1 MSKESNQQYHSDL
14 SRVSNTMLTT
24 LKKSPKEFHERFIA
38 KTWVEK
44 DQKQFRIGNM
54 THCLC
59 LEPFDFDNRYIVAEK
74 HDRRTNV
81 GKAAWA
87 EFVERAGE
95 RELVDADELE
105 LSRVCAKNLMQHP
118 DFGMFFC
125 NPPASA
131 VVEER
136 INFSFNGVD
145 CRCKPD
151 MLIPDM
157 GLILDVKTAADAS
170 PEQFARSVAKWGYAR
185 QHAFYCEGA
194 RQKYGIDFRFLLCVV
209 STTRPHETAC
219 YELSAAS
226 VDIATVELHALTEDY
241 KRRRD
246 SNDWLST
253 WSRGIVSLDLPRYYN
268 ANILVD
274 SDEEETE
281 LEVAA

>member
-1 MSKESNQQYHSDL
+1 MSKESNLQYHSDL

-24 LKKSPKEFHERFIA
+24 LKRSPKEFQERYI
-38 KTWVEK
+38 TQNWVEK
-44 DQKQFRIGNM
+44 DQKAFRIGNM
-54 THCLC
+54 VHCLS
-59 LEPFDFDNRYIVAEK
+59 LEPLEFDARYIAAEK

-81 GKAAWA
+81 GKDAWT
-87 EFVERAGE
+87 EFVKRAGDRQVVDPE
-95 RELVDADELE
+95 EAELAM
-105 LSRVCAKNLMQHP
+105 VCARNLIRHP
-118 DFGMFFC
+118 DFGDFFAYRR
-125 NPPASA
+125 NSA
-131 VVEER
+131 VIEER
-136 INFSFNGVD
+136 INFTLHGVD

-151 MLIPDM
+151 MLIPEL
-157 GLILDVKTAADAS
+157 GLILDVKTTADAS
-170 PEQFARSVAKWGYAR
+170 PEAFARSVAKWGYAR

-209 STTRPHETAC
+209 STNRPHETAC
-219 YELSAAS
+219 YELSPAS
-226 VDIATVELHALTEDY
+226 IDIANVELAALLDDY